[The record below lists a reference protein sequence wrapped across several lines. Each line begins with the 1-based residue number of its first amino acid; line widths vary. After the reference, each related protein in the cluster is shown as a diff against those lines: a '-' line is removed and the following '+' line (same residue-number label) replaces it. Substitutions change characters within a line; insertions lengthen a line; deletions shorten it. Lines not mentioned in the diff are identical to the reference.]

1 MLQRGKLSES
11 IIKGCNFFFLLCK
24 KNYKITIYMLEKNFQ
39 QFSIIYAL
47 LKVWT
52 QILSFDLVL
61 HLLKFPWKL
70 NLISTI
76 PKKLYLY
83 YFHKLDILTLFWINS
98 IERTELAIVVALKV
112 SVQYSQ
118 TFLRY
123 CWNVLL
129 VTNIHTVPFDSVLKQ
144 HKLSMKKYH
153 KQQTVLHIFKMLKDS
168 LDKNNITVQWTVS
181 SKI

>member
-1 MLQRGKLSES
+1 
-11 IIKGCNFFFLLCK
+11 
-24 KNYKITIYMLEKNFQ
+24 MLEKNFQ

-47 LKVWT
+47 LKIWT
-52 QILSFDLVL
+52 HILSFDLVL

-70 NLISTI
+70 NLIPTI

-168 LDKNNITVQWTVS
+168 LDKNNITVQWTVTVWTVP

>member
-1 MLQRGKLSES
+1 MD
-11 IIKGCNFFFLLCK
+11 LLA
-24 KNYKITIYMLEKNFQ
+24 YYLYVGEK
-39 QFSIIYAL
+39 FSTVFNNIYAL
-47 LKVWT
+47 LKIWT
-52 QILSFDLVL
+52 HILSFDLVL
-61 HLLKFPWKL
+61 HLLIFPRKL
-70 NLISTI
+70 NLIPTT

-83 YFHKLDILTLFWINS
+83 YFHKLDILTLFWTKS
-98 IERTELAIVVALKV
+98 IVRTELAIVIALKV

-153 KQQTVLHIFKMLKDS
+153 KQQTVLHIFKMLNDS
-168 LDKNNITVQWTVS
+168 LHKNNITVE
-181 SKI
+181 